1 MQLARLRPGPAERHV
16 PLPGAVVLRG
26 LDGQPAA
33 RIRPEANDDRR
44 HVSDQSELLAWYVSG
59 RVFHKDDGREVLP
72 GLELA
77 RLALESPER
86 FVQQYWGHYR
96 IIVHDRWCG
105 ATLVL
110 CDPSGH
116 CPTYYRFCRDGAV
129 HVASD
134 PAALVGDDPSFDSAA
149 LKSFLVH
156 GDVGGVQCALYDV
169 ERLPLGHALWIPERG
184 APKTRVV
191 WWPAWQ
197 PGGGAS
203 EVYEM
208 TSGTGLLGVLRRST
222 ERCLGDRPAVLELSG
237 GVESTSLALALAQ
250 SGLAAQCTA
259 VNHCD
264 PASPSSDESH
274 HAGSVARHV
283 RMAFER
289 LDIACAAFSPPTDI
303 PRLARPAMHLCMLAQ
318 LDAVRERLMPYR
330 EHRLV
335 NGHGGDAIF
344 LAPPPDGA
352 LLDAFA
358 DGQWRR
364 ALGAWRDLA
373 IMQRLPLWSV
383 ARGAF
388 GQLRQ
393 RHANPLAALQ
403 DGLLTAA
410 ACAGEP
416 CRGEP
421 LARAWLAQW
430 PLRMRPGKRA
440 QILGTL
446 GNLRDIEVH
455 PSLAAGGTAF
465 PFLTQPVVEAGFAM
479 PTYRLFNAMHNRLPL
494 RRAAYLA
501 SGLPNL
507 WRRDKGM
514 MTGVVGAGVAANL
527 RHVEEV
533 CLEGYCAASGWI
545 DRDACRRAI
554 GRIAHHHLESMTT
567 IRRLYAVEMF
577 VRGWR
582 QGAGGVGGTPEAGG
596 RRGQHASEGPGNEA
610 TA

>member
-1 MQLARLRPGPAERHV
+1 MKLARLRPGPAERHV

-33 RIRPEANDDRR
+33 RIRPEAGDDRR

-59 RVFHKDDGREVLP
+59 RVFRKDDGREVPP
-72 GLELA
+72 GLELV
-77 RLALESPER
+77 RLALDSTER
-86 FVQQYWGHYR
+86 FVEQYWGHYR
-96 IIVHDRWCG
+96 LIVHDRWCG
-105 ATLVL
+105 TTLVL
-110 CDPSGH
+110 CDPCGH

-134 PAALVGDDPSFDSAA
+134 PASLTDDSPSFDSTA

-156 GDVGGVQCALYDV
+156 GDVGSVQCALYDV

-184 APKTRVV
+184 APQTRIV
-191 WWPAWQ
+191 WWPAWR
-197 PGGGAS
+197 PEGGES
-203 EVYEM
+203 EVHEM
-208 TSGTGLLGVLRRST
+208 TSGTGLLGLLRRAA
-222 ERCLGDRPAVLELSG
+222 ERCLDERPGVLELSG

-250 SGLAAQCTA
+250 SGLASHCTA
-259 VNHCD
+259 VNHRD

-283 RMAFER
+283 RMPLER
-289 LDIACAAFSPPTDI
+289 LDIECAAFSPPATI

-318 LDAVRERLMPYR
+318 LDAVRERLSTYR
-330 EHRLV
+330 DHRLV

-352 LLDAFA
+352 FLDAFS

-364 ALGAWRDLA
+364 AFAAWRDLA
-373 IMQRLPLWSV
+373 VMQRLPIWWV
-383 ARGAF
+383 AQGAF
-388 GQLRQ
+388 AQLRQ
-393 RHANPLAALQ
+393 RHANPLAAPG

-410 ACAGEP
+410 ACAGES
-416 CRGEP
+416 RRAEP
-421 LARAWLAQW
+421 LAQAWLAQW
-430 PLRMRPGKRA
+430 SLRLRPGKRA

-455 PSLAAGGTAF
+455 PSLAAHGTVF

-527 RHVEEV
+527 SHVEEV

-582 QGAGGVGGTPEAGG
+582 QGAGA
-596 RRGQHASEGPGNEA
+596 AA
-610 TA
+610 